1 MGVNPIPVNRAQ
13 GPEFWPNSGNSG
25 FPNLSH
31 SVPNGRVIKYPPKC
45 ALFPGRPRGA
55 PGDPEIGGPG
65 RPRNGPRKVGQR
77 RVPGGPWDMDPAG
90 GLQNPRGIPTWID
103 THPQDPRGIS
113 SPPVG
118 RHTAR
123 TRVGGGLAWCLA
135 TWSLNFVSW
144 VVGMSL
150 VSLHWGMVASH
161 GAYSRNQLSVWVP
174 GPIDRLVCFALRF
187 FRRVYVAM
195 LGTAT

>member
-77 RVPGGPWDMDPAG
+77 RVPWGPWDMDPAG

-103 THPQDPRGIS
+103 THPQDPRGYKLS
-113 SPPVG
+113 SSRTPYSAYQSRRWVSVVSRDLEFELRVMGG
-118 RHTAR
+118 RY
-123 TRVGGGLAWCLA
+123 
-135 TWSLNFVSW
+135 
-144 VVGMSL
+144 VVGESALGYGSEPWRLLPQSAISL
-150 VSLHWGMVASH
+150 
-161 GAYSRNQLSVWVP
+161 GAGSQR
-174 GPIDRLVCFALRF
+174 
-187 FRRVYVAM
+187 
-195 LGTAT
+195 

>member
-1 MGVNPIPVNRAQ
+1 MCT
-13 GPEFWPNSGNSG
+13 FSG
-25 FPNLSH
+25 
-31 SVPNGRVIKYPPKC
+31 
-45 ALFPGRPRGA
+45 AAPGRPRG
-55 PGDPEIGGPG
+55 
-65 RPRNGPRKVGQR
+65 PRNRGSREAPKWAPESGSAQGPRGTL
-77 RVPGGPWDMDPAG
+77 GYGPC
-90 GLQNPRGIPTWID
+90 RGPPEPSGY
-103 THPQDPRGIS
+103 THLDRHPSTGPPGIS

-187 FRRVYVAM
+187 FRRVYVAT